1 MAGHGTN
8 FRFNAMPDLTHYEG
22 REQGYIKH
30 TLIEKYLE
38 RFAFK
43 IASKWDEITYL
54 DAFAGPWGSKSD
66 DLSDTSFGIALNL
79 LKKGREAAALHRGR
93 SPNIRVILVEKD
105 PKAFAKLD
113 QFFKTRPTDGIQIT
127 CLEGEFEDQIST
139 ITKHTKGNS
148 FLFSLIDP
156 KGWAGLSMQVIAPLV
171 KKRPSE
177 VLVNV
182 MTSFIY
188 RFSDLDTCKDSYEA
202 FFGRTGVREI
212 ITKTPIPERQDAV
225 VREYCRSLRELCG
238 FKYVSSCVVL
248 QPDKKGIKYFMVFA
262 TNNAMGIKVF
272 KEAEFHAASLQD
284 EMKYANE
291 FGYQAPLFSC
301 DSMEPVSMELRQKYR
316 NLAFKRVDDHFA
328 DKFEDSYEEVFCKAM
343 AMPLVTEKELV
354 NYLNNHP
361 NLKLIMDGKKRKKP
375 DINKGDKVTKS

>member
-1 MAGHGTN
+1 
-8 FRFNAMPDLTHYEG
+8 MPDLTHYTG

-30 TLIEKYLE
+30 ALIEKYLE
-38 RFAFK
+38 RFVIK
-43 IASKWDEITYL
+43 IGSGWDEIIYL
-54 DAFAGPWGSKSD
+54 DAFAGPWGAKSE

-79 LKKGREAAALHRGR
+79 LKRGCQTVAQIRKR
-93 SPNIRVILVEKD
+93 SPKIRVILIEKD
-105 PKAFAKLD
+105 PHAFAKLN
-113 QFFKTRPTDGIQIT
+113 QFFKTQPPPGIEIT
-127 CLEGEFEDQIST
+127 CLEGAFEDQAHT
-139 ITKHTKGNS
+139 LAEYTKGNS

-188 RFSDLDTCKDSYEA
+188 RFSDLEQCSDSYDA
-202 FFGRTGVREI
+202 FFGRPEVREI
-212 ITKTPIPERQDAV
+212 ITRTPVAERQDAV

-262 TNNAMGIKVF
+262 TNNPMGIKVF
-272 KEAEFHAASLQD
+272 KEAEAHAASLQD
-284 EMKYANE
+284 ELKYANE
-291 FGYQAPLFSC
+291 FGDQTPLFSC

-316 NLAFKRVDDHFA
+316 SLAFKRVEEHFS
-328 DKFEDSYEEVFCKAM
+328 DKSVATYEEVFCKAM
-343 AMPLVTEKELV
+343 AMPLVTENELV
-354 NYLNNHP
+354 DFLKFHP
-361 NLKLIMDGKKRKKP
+361 NLKLILDGKKRKKP
-375 DINKGDKVTKS
+375 DINKGDRVIKTIT